1 MVSAGGSPFVGMTR
15 QTAHE
20 YVREM
25 LRRAILNGELS
36 SGSRLVQAEIAANL
50 EVSTTPVR
58 EALRDLASE
67 GLIRFDP
74 HRGAVVTELRVEEL
88 EDIYE
93 IRRLLEPHAMRQA
106 APNITEKTLATLK
119 RLHDRMEAEPQSAEF
134 VDLNR
139 TFHMAIYES
148 GASSR
153 LVQILRG
160 LEDAAVMYIGA
171 SLGVVPGLRDQ
182 AIHDHGVILEA
193 IERGDVDA
201 AVEAIQHHLQLPL
214 KAAATTFTADED

>member
-1 MVSAGGSPFVGMTR
+1 MVSTGDGGLPFAGMSR

-20 YVREM
+20 YVRDM
-25 LRRAILNGELS
+25 LRRAILNGELA

-74 HRGAVVTELRVEEL
+74 HRGAVVTELRAEEL

-93 IRRLLEPHAMRQA
+93 IRRILEPHAMREA
-106 APNITEKTLATLK
+106 VP
-119 RLHDRMEAEPQSAEF
+119 RLTDKAIANLRKLHERMEAEPQSAEF

-139 TFHMAIYES
+139 TFHMAIYEA

-153 LVQILRG
+153 MVQILRG

-171 SLGVVPGLRDQ
+171 SLGTVPGLRDQ
-182 AIHDHGVILEA
+182 ANHDHGEILEA
-193 IERGDVDA
+193 IERRDVEG
-201 AVEAIQHHLQLPL
+201 AVAAIQHHLQLPL
-214 KAAATTFTADED
+214 KAISTGAEPV

>member
-1 MVSAGGSPFVGMTR
+1 MSAGGGASFVGMTR

-25 LRRAILNGELS
+25 LRRAILNGELV
-36 SGSRLVQAEIAANL
+36 SGSRLVQAEIAATL

-106 APNITEKTLATLK
+106 VPEITDKTVATLRK
-119 RLHDRMEAEPQSAEF
+119 LHDRMEAEPQSAEF

-153 LVQILRG
+153 MVQIIRG

-171 SLGVVPGLRDQ
+171 SLGMVPGLRDQ
-182 AIHDHGVILEA
+182 ANRDHAAILDA
-193 IERGDVDA
+193 IERRDVEA
-201 AVEAIQHHLQLPL
+201 AVDAIQHHLQLPL
-214 KAAATTFTADED
+214 RAATANGED

>member
-1 MVSAGGSPFVGMTR
+1 MVSGDGGSSLVGMTR

-20 YVREM
+20 YVRDM
-25 LRRAILNGELS
+25 LRRAILNGELA

-74 HRGAVVTELRVEEL
+74 HRGAVVTELRAEEL

-106 APNITEKTLATLK
+106 VPNITEKTIATLRK
-119 RLHDRMEAEPQSAEF
+119 LHERMEAEPQSAAF

-153 LVQILRG
+153 MVQILRG

-171 SLGVVPGLRDQ
+171 SLGTVPGLREQ
-182 AIHDHGVILEA
+182 ANHDHTEILEA
-193 IERGDVDA
+193 IERGDVEA

-214 KAAATTFTADED
+214 RAITAAEPE

>member
-1 MVSAGGSPFVGMTR
+1 MVSAGGGSPFVGMTR

-25 LRRAILNGELS
+25 LRRAILNGELA

-74 HRGAVVTELRVEEL
+74 HRGAVVTELSSQEL
-88 EDIYE
+88 DDIYE
-93 IRRLLEPHAMRQA
+93 IRRLLEPQAMRQA
-106 APNITEKTLATLK
+106 VPNITDKTIATLRK
-119 RLHDRMEAEPQSAEF
+119 LHERMEAEPQSAEF

-139 TFHMAIYES
+139 TFHMAIYEA

-153 LVQILRG
+153 MVQIIRA

-171 SLGVVPGLRDQ
+171 SLGAVPGLRDQ
-182 AIHDHGVILEA
+182 ANHDHTEILEA
-193 IERGDVDA
+193 IERRDVDA
-201 AVEAIQHHLQLPL
+201 AVESIQHHLQLPL
-214 KAAATTFTADED
+214 RAISENDQAD

>member
-1 MVSAGGSPFVGMTR
+1 MYGEQGGSSMSGMTR

-25 LRRAILNGELS
+25 LRRAILSGELE
-36 SGSRLVQAEIAANL
+36 SGSRLVQAELAANL

-74 HRGAVVTELRVEEL
+74 HRGAVVTELRADEL

-93 IRRLLEPHAMRQA
+93 IRRILEPHAMRQA
-106 APNITEKTLATLK
+106 IPHITDKTLATLRK
-119 RLHDRMEAEPQSAEF
+119 LHERMQAERHSATF

-139 TFHMAIYES
+139 TFHMAIYEA
-148 GASSR
+148 GVSSR

-171 SLGVVPGLRDQ
+171 SLKSVEGLRDQ
-182 AIHDHGVILEA
+182 AIHDHGDILDA
-193 IERGDVDA
+193 IERKDIEG

-214 KAAATTFTADED
+214 KAIARSEQ